1 MRVLVVGLDFVE
13 FGEVAFGKSV
23 LLWVLEVVDQAGFVV
38 EEVDADE
45 SVELRVGIFV
55 GRFLREVDSIY
66 FHSFDQGRP

>member
-1 MRVLVVGLDFVE
+1 MRVLVVGLDFVK

-45 SVELRVGIFV
+45 SVELRVGILV
-55 GRFLREVDSIY
+55 GRFL
-66 FHSFDQGRP
+66 